1 MVFPDHVGGLRTEG
15 ITSAEFVLLVRA
27 LCVSCFWV
35 SPSGSARFPG
45 VGLNSLVG
53 GCHTCSGLLVNGP
66 HQPLLPVDQRLILS
80 SALW

>member
-1 MVFPDHVGGLRTEG
+1 MFFPDHVGSLRTEG
-15 ITSAEFVLLVRA
+15 ITCAEFWLLVRA

-35 SPSGSARFPG
+35 SPSGSAR

-66 HQPLLPVDQRLILS
+66 HKSLLPVDQRLILS